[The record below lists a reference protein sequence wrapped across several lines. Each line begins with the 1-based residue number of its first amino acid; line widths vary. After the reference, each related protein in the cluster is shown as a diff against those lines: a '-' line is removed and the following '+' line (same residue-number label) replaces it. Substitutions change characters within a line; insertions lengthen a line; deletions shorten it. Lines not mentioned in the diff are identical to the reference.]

1 MDSLIWVK
9 RIGFTKFTF
18 DFKVA
23 YNFLLKNRSKGQ
35 VGLLLTK
42 KALDLLDLCLTLTC
56 HAIFVKKNYSEGRLA
71 SFAGKEGLASPS
83 IQLTLSHHI
92 IFIKTTGLRGG
103 WVLRAI
109 RLDSLV
115 KMDFIHIEYL
125 WLSCSIRYLLKKT
138 LRGGWGLHLQKI
150 LDLPS
155 SQFYSR
161 LPCSFH

>member
-1 MDSLIWVK
+1 M
-9 RIGFTKFTF
+9 
-18 DFKVA
+18 A

-83 IQLTLSHHI
+83 IQLTISHHI

-109 RLDSLV
+109 RLNSFA
-115 KMDFIHIEYL
+115 KMDCIHLDYL
-125 WLSCSIRYLLKKT
+125 
-138 LRGGWGLHLQKI
+138 
-150 LDLPS
+150 
-155 SQFYSR
+155 
-161 LPCSFH
+161 

>member
-1 MDSLIWVK
+1 MKI
-9 RIGFTKFTF
+9 IGFTKFTF

-92 IFIKTTGLRGG
+92 IFIKTTGLIG
-103 WVLRAI
+103 W
-109 RLDSLV
+109 
-115 KMDFIHIEYL
+115 MG
-125 WLSCSIRYLLKKT
+125 LK
-138 LRGGWGLHLQKI
+138 G
-150 LDLPS
+150 D
-155 SQFYSR
+155 
-161 LPCSFH
+161 

>member
-1 MDSLIWVK
+1 MKI
-9 RIGFTKFTF
+9 IGFTKFTF

-92 IFIKTTGLRGG
+92 IFIKTTGLRGE

-109 RLDSLV
+109 RLDSLA
-115 KMDFIHIEYL
+115 KMDCIHLDYL
-125 WLSCSIRYLLKKT
+125 
-138 LRGGWGLHLQKI
+138 
-150 LDLPS
+150 
-155 SQFYSR
+155 
-161 LPCSFH
+161 